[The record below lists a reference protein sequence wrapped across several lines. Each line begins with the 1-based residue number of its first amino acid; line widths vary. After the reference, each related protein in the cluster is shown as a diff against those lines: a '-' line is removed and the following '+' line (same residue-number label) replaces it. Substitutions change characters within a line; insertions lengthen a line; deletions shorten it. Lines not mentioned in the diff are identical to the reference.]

1 MAGIQGQSLEV
12 TVIGCSNLKD
22 NNWISRQDP
31 YICLEYASTKFRSK
45 TCEDG
50 GTNPVFQE
58 KFVFSL
64 IEGLRELTVL
74 VWTANTLSHDDL
86 IGSGKIQLHKV
97 ISEGFDDSG
106 WPLHTSSG
114 RSAGEVKLIMHYA
127 NANQR
132 KSESIGV
139 PLASPLYATS
149 YPPPPSAAAHSY
161 PSPPPAAAHSY
172 PSPPPAAAHS
182 YPSPPPAAAH
192 SYPSPPPAA
201 AHTYP
206 SPYPT
211 SRSYPDPTPS
221 PYPQSH
227 SYTSSPYPTT
237 HTHTH
242 THSHSPSY
250 PATSYSHS
258 APYPTSHSH
267 SAPYPPPSSSYAA
280 ASSPYPRPPYPPGT

>member
-161 PSPPPAAAHSY
+161 PSPPPAAAH
-172 PSPPPAAAHS
+172 
-182 YPSPPPAAAH
+182 
-192 SYPSPPPAA
+192 
-201 AHTYP
+201 TYP

-280 ASSPYPRPPYPPGT
+280 ASSPYPRPPYPPGTYPPAPY